1 MTEKELMDLFNR
13 RLVQLRMQKN
23 LSAREMSLQLG
34 RSECLICPVVIGQA
48 LPSLGFFFLGC
59 VFLGIH
65 PKDFFDEEITEPFW
79 LDELYKEIRDLN
91 PVQAKYLLELLK
103 ELKRGEGVGAAQ
115 KS

>member
-34 RSECLICPVVIGQA
+34 RSESLINQIENRKT
-48 LPSLGFFFLGC
+48 LPSMSFFFQIC
-59 VFLGIH
+59 VFLGVH

-103 ELKRGEGVGAAQ
+103 ELKRGEGVGVAQ